1 MHKAVRKV
9 LMFLIWISLSL
20 VSLGIIVDCW
30 HGYSQ
35 PVKADT
41 PPQLL
46 TRIKQRGKL
55 IVGTSADYPPF
66 EFKQGN
72 KYEGIDIAIA
82 RDIAHKIGVKL
93 EIKNMDFDSLLVA
106 LETHKVDMVIAA
118 LNPTPQRAKSVTFS
132 KAYYTDGNDLLIRKG
147 DQDKITGLQALTS
160 HSTVGVQTGSVQA
173 ELVKKQLPRV
183 KTKGLTKLNSLVI
196 ALKTG
201 KVNAVVMDEA
211 TAKAY
216 VQNDHSLKCL
226 HAGFT
231 GQSPA
236 NSIAF
241 PKGPTSQT
249 LVNLTNHEIVRLKKK
264 QAIDKQYAP
273 HAVALMMSHRNKRHV
288 WNYTN
293 YFVKGV
299 EITLLITVISTG
311 IGIILGTLLALF
323 RLGTNPLLKW
333 LSIAY
338 IEFIRGTPLMVQ
350 VMFMYFGVGM
360 LIKNLPAL
368 IAGIIAVSLN
378 SGAYVAEIIRSGI
391 MAVDKGQTEAAVSLG
406 MSRYQ
411 TYRYIILPQALRN
424 IWPALGNEFVTLIKE
439 SSLVSVIG
447 VGELM
452 YQTQMVQAATYQ
464 GVLPLAVT
472 MVIYFIITFTLTR
485 LLNWGERR
493 INHD

>member
-1 MHKAVRKV
+1 MHKVIHKIT
-9 LMFLIWISLSL
+9 MFLICIGLSL
-20 VSLGIIVDCW
+20 ASLGIMVN
-30 HGYSQ
+30 GNNNRQ
-35 PVKADT
+35 PVKADAT
-41 PPQLL
+41 PQLL
-46 TRIKQRGKL
+46 TRIKHRGKL

-66 EFKQGN
+66 EFKQGS
-72 KYEGIDIAIA
+72 KYEGIDIDIA
-82 RDIAHKIGVKL
+82 RDIANKIGVKL

-118 LNPTPQRAKSVTFS
+118 LNPTPQREKSVAFS
-132 KAYYTDGNDLLIRKG
+132 KSYYTDGNDLLIRKN
-147 DQDKITGLQALTS
+147 DKDKITGLKDLTS

-173 ELVKKQLPRV
+173 ELVKKQLPHV

-216 VQNDHSLKCL
+216 VQNDHSLSCL

-236 NSIAF
+236 NAIAF
-241 PKGPTSQT
+241 PKGSASQS
-249 LVNLTNHEIVRLKKK
+249 LISLANHEITQLKKK
-264 QAIDKQYAP
+264 QTIDKHYAP
-273 HAVALMMSHRNKRHV
+273 HAVALMMSHKSKRHV

-293 YFVKGV
+293 YFISGI

-311 IGIILGTLLALF
+311 IGVVLGTLLALL
-323 RLGTNPLLKW
+323 RLGTNKILKW

-338 IEFIRGTPLMVQ
+338 IEFVRGTPLMVQ

-368 IAGIIAVSLN
+368 VAGIIAVALN

-406 MSRYQ
+406 MSRRQ
-411 TYRYIILPQALRN
+411 MYRYIILPQALRN

-472 MVIYFIITFTLTR
+472 MVIYFVITFTLTR